1 MRCVL
6 PVVPLVL
13 ISLAA
18 PASASDRAEERKPR
32 LDVRATPR
40 MAFPPAL
47 VLVTGQLV
55 GGDDL
60 EEFYCP
66 ALEWDW
72 GDGGRSAQES
82 DCPAFDVDM
91 KMARRFSARHAYRE
105 PGTYEIKLTLRRASR
120 SVAAGTALVHI
131 ASPDGEPVGTRASI
145 R

>member
-1 MRCVL
+1 MRRVL

-13 ISLAA
+13 IALAVPA
-18 PASASDRAEERKPR
+18 PASERLETKKPR
-32 LDVRATPR
+32 LDVQATPR
-40 MAFPPAL
+40 TAFPPVM

-82 DCPAFDVDM
+82 DCPPFDAETI
-91 KMARRFSARHAYRE
+91 MARRFSARHAYRE
-105 PGTYEIKLTLRRASR
+105 PGAYEIRLTLRRADR
-120 SVAAGTALVHI
+120 SVAAGTALIRVGNMDAEPTGTW
-131 ASPDGEPVGTRASI
+131 ASMR
-145 R
+145 

>member
-1 MRCVL
+1 MRCAL
-6 PVVPLVL
+6 PMVPLVL
-13 ISLAA
+13 IALAV
-18 PASASDRAEERKPR
+18 PAAAADRIEARKPH
-32 LDVRATPR
+32 LDVKATPR
-40 MAFPPAL
+40 MAFPP
-47 VLVTGQLV
+47 VMVVVTGKLV

-82 DCPAFDVDM
+82 DCPPFGADT

-105 PGTYEIKLTLRRASR
+105 PGSYEIRLTLRRADR
-120 SVAAGTALVHI
+120 SIAAGTALVRVG
-131 ASPDGEPVGTRASI
+131 SQDGERSGTLASM